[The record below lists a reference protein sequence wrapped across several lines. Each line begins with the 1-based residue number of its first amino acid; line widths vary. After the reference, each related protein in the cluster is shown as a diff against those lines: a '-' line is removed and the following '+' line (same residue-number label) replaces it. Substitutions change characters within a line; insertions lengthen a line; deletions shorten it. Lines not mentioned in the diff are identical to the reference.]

1 VFDRLLE
8 QGLVA
13 RVRASSSKMM
23 VVAAE
28 GPEHLVELFERRR
41 RKLDMILPNLQ
52 SLYSRSL
59 TKPRVRFHEGLEGIK
74 LVLDDTLTVRDKM
87 LLGILSMRDL
97 YECQGVQ
104 DLVDAL
110 PET

>member
-1 VFDRLLE
+1 
-8 QGLVA
+8 
-13 RVRASSSKMM
+13 MM

-41 RKLDMILPNLQ
+41 KLDTIPPDLK

-59 TKPRVRFHEGLEGIK
+59 TKPRVRFYEGLEGIK
-74 LVLDDTLTVRDKM
+74 LVLNDTLTVRDKM

-97 YECQGVQ
+97 YVVAGREWRE
-104 DLVDAL
+104 DLVRRRITAGVSL
-110 PET
+110 RAFACGLEHRGHSR